1 MKGIDVN
8 DSATTRP
15 VPAGFL
21 PHAHDPPPTG

>member
-8 DSATTRP
+8 DVTKTRP

>member
-1 MKGIDVN
+1 MEGIDV
-8 DSATTRP
+8 DDVTTARP